1 MEQKMTISYEC
12 SAAFRGYMPLGV
24 ENTEGKI
31 DGREQIE
38 PVLS

>member
-1 MEQKMTISYEC
+1 
-12 SAAFRGYMPLGV
+12 MPLGV